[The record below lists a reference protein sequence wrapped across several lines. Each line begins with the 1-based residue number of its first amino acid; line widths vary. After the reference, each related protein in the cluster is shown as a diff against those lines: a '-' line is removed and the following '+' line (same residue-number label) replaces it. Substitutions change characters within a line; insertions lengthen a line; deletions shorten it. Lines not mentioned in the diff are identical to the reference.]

1 VEAATDIHLT
11 SLETTLIE
19 VSPIIRKA
27 IEAGRLEVVVAK
39 YFLHAGQVQPLTAT
53 F

>member
-1 VEAATDIHLT
+1 M
-11 SLETTLIE
+11 TLFD

-27 IEAGRLEVVVAK
+27 IDAGHLEVVVAK
-39 YFLHAGQVQPLTAT
+39 YFLHAGQVQPLTST